1 MIYIGT
7 SGYSY
12 KDWTGNFYPK
22 AMKSADQLKFY
33 SQEFNFLEVNYTF
46 YRVPEARS
54 LEGMAKN
61 VPDDFKFALKIHQ
74 TFTHDNGFNKDFR
87 KALPALGDKLVL
99 LLAQF
104 PYSFKFTDESKD
116 HILHLAEFFQDY
128 KVTFEFRHKS
138 WITGEALSFLK
149 EAQLSIA
156 AVDEPALP
164 GLLPPVVL
172 DTGQV
177 GYVRFHGRNYQKWWN
192 SQEGHERYT
201 YEYTPD
207 ELSEWLP
214 RLRFLEQ
221 SFKEN
226 YVAFNNHYAGGA
238 VRATRLLKELLTR
251 HQMPFR

>member
-12 KDWTGNFYPK
+12 KDWTGSFYPK

-61 VPDDFKFALKIHQ
+61 VPDDFKFALKLHQ
-74 TFTHDNGFNKDFR
+74 TFTHDTGFNKDFR

-116 HILHLAEFFQDY
+116 HILRLAEFSRLQGY
-128 KVTFEFRHKS
+128 LRVQ
-138 WITGEALSFLK
+138 
-149 EAQLSIA
+149 AQK
-156 AVDEPALP
+156 
-164 GLLPPVVL
+164 L
-172 DTGQV
+172 DH
-177 GYVRFHGRNYQKWWN
+177 RR
-192 SQEGHERYT
+192 SAE
-201 YEYTPD
+201 
-207 ELSEWLP
+207 
-214 RLRFLEQ
+214 FLE
-221 SFKEN
+221 
-226 YVAFNNHYAGGA
+226 GGPA
-238 VRATRLLKELLTR
+238 Q
-251 HQMPFR
+251 HSCS